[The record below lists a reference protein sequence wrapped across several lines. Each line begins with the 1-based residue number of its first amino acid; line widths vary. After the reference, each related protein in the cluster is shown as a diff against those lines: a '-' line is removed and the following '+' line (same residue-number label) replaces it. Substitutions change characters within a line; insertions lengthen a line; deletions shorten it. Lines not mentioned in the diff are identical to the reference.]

1 MRQLRPVRVVV
12 RVACAHACS
21 KQRAQRPWESA
32 TSSPEENERAR
43 SAYEALLTV
52 TLKKPNTS
60 EYRLFSERVRNKTIA
75 PSGHNLSA
83 AAATSASDEVR
94 SPPTERSLLHCA

>member
-1 MRQLRPVRVVV
+1 MR
-12 RVACAHACS
+12 ACS

-43 SAYEALLTV
+43 AAYEALLTV

-60 EYRLFSERVRNKTIA
+60 DYRLFSERVRNKTIA